1 MGGAAAN
8 DGATAGSTEGRMLAS
23 GFIQLMMSQVSSRV
37 VTFLMNLVIARRLS
51 PQEFG
56 MAAVQFQLLTS
67 TILFVSREGFR
78 RGCLR
83 ADGNSPSSSS
93 ASSPASPLYWAR
105 MVSAAWLVVPTG
117 ISLAAAACAF
127 VLHYQHLPLSD
138 PYAQAIL
145 LHGVAAAVELV
156 SEPLYIL
163 SQALL
168 LVRLRAVLDAVATVV
183 RCVVTLLLV
192 LGGIGRT
199 GGLVFAY
206 AELAFSSSLVIGYW
220 GFFLLHPS
228 ARALRPSQSG
238 EEERDVAEGSKKQE
252 GEGGEGEG
260 KGEGG
265 GEGEGGLRR
274 RAIGRE
280 GKEGGDGGELQ
291 ERQGGENEAGG
302 SASEGSGAMI
312 PLLPCKLPGRP
323 LLHWPLLRLCGAFSL
338 QALVKQVLGKGDEM
352 VLVAMESAYNQ
363 GVYGLVVKL
372 GSLVVRSVLQPF
384 EESAFIIF
392 ARTAPSL
399 ASASHTAHAAD
410 TAGKEGSNAMA
421 GRESVARVLLLAVKA
436 VNVLGLIFVAFGPPF
451 SYSLLSLLYGPTW
464 TATEAPLSLACY
476 CPYIMALALN
486 GTTEAFVHAVL
497 SERQL
502 AQSNGW
508 LLLFSLLHMALSALL
523 IRVAS
528 SPGLILANCC
538 NMAMRIA
545 YSATFISQYFKT
557 TSNFSLW
564 QSLPSFPVLAS
575 FAAASLISF
584 ASQHLLLF
592 RGSYTS
598 PASLP
603 SPFSLASLTH
613 IAIGALCFAAVMG
626 ALWHWERKFFAEL
639 KATLRSAKA
648 SKQE

>member
-1 MGGAAAN
+1 
-8 DGATAGSTEGRMLAS
+8 
-23 GFIQLMMSQVSSRV
+23 
-37 VTFLMNLVIARRLS
+37 
-51 PQEFG
+51 
-56 MAAVQFQLLTS
+56 MA
-67 TILFVSREGFR
+67 
-78 RGCLR
+78 
-83 ADGNSPSSSS
+83 
-93 ASSPASPLYWAR
+93 
-105 MVSAAWLVVPTG
+105 
-117 ISLAAAACAF
+117 
-127 VLHYQHLPLSD
+127 
-138 PYAQAIL
+138 
-145 LHGVAAAVELV
+145 
-156 SEPLYIL
+156 
-163 SQALL
+163 
-168 LVRLRAVLDAVATVV
+168 
-183 RCVVTLLLV
+183 
-192 LGGIGRT
+192 
-199 GGLVFAY
+199 
-206 AELAFSSSLVIGYW
+206 
-220 GFFLLHPS
+220 
-228 ARALRPSQSG
+228 
-238 EEERDVAEGSKKQE
+238 
-252 GEGGEGEG
+252 
-260 KGEGG
+260 
-265 GEGEGGLRR
+265 
-274 RAIGRE
+274 
-280 GKEGGDGGELQ
+280 
-291 ERQGGENEAGG
+291 
-302 SASEGSGAMI
+302 
-312 PLLPCKLPGRP
+312 
-323 LLHWPLLRLCGAFSL
+323 
-338 QALVKQVLGKGDEM
+338 
-352 VLVAMESAYNQ
+352 
-363 GVYGLVVKL
+363 

-410 TAGKEGSNAMA
+410 TAGKEGSNAKA

-538 NMAMRIA
+538 SNAQLL
-545 YSATFISQYFKT
+545 ST

-603 SPFSLASLTH
+603 SPFSPASLTH